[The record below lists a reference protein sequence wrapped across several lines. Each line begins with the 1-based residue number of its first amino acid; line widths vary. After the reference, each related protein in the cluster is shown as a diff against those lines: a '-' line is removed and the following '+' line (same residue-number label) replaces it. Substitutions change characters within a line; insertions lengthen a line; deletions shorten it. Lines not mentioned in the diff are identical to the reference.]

1 MKNIFLSLII
11 VLVSVFLPQTGNAQ
25 ATKEKWNV
33 ASWEPGLGMVFRHK
47 EQFSAVRLAMGSR
60 NLLIK
65 NRVGIYYIL

>member
-25 ATKEKWNV
+25 SSKEKWNI

-47 EQFSAVRLAMGSR
+47 EQFSAGT
-60 NLLIK
+60 K
-65 NRVGIYYIL
+65 NKEKVHGKCH